1 MCVCVFHGILA
12 TKSKNFFLSLQTFA
26 LTHKGSIP
34 IQRDPSLCKKS
45 DSAVVDVGK
54 YVLAKIAQSDLL
66 PHFYPPCLAFFCWNW
81 HFFTPLEDS
90 RADMKKIYISHFST
104 TNTTSRSRPTHV
116 AYQRAFRNGSCQLI
130 NKFEFL

>member
-12 TKSKNFFLSLQTFA
+12 TKSKNFFLSFQTFA

-45 DSAVVDVGK
+45 DSAVVDVVVGK

-90 RADMKKIYISHFST
+90 RADMKKYIFPILVPLT
-104 TNTTSRSRPTHV
+104 PPV
-116 AYQRAFRNGSCQLI
+116 AVAPHTLHIRGRLEMALVN
-130 NKFEFL
+130 

>member
-1 MCVCVFHGILA
+1 MAFWPQKA
-12 TKSKNFFLSLQTFA
+12 KTFFSLQTFA

-45 DSAVVDVGK
+45 DSAAVVDVDVVGK

-90 RADMKKIYISHFST
+90 RADMKKYIFPILVPLT
-104 TNTTSRSRPTHV
+104 PPTV
-116 AYQRAFRNGSCQLI
+116 AAAAPHTLHIRGRLEMALVN
-130 NKFEFL
+130 

>member
-26 LTHKGSIP
+26 VTHKGSIP

-45 DSAVVDVGK
+45 DSAVVDVVVGK

-90 RADMKKIYISHFST
+90 RADMKKYIFPILVPLT
-104 TNTTSRSRPTHV
+104 PPV
-116 AYQRAFRNGSCQLI
+116 AVAPHTLHIRGRLEMALVN
-130 NKFEFL
+130 

>member
-1 MCVCVFHGILA
+1 ML
-12 TKSKNFFLSLQTFA
+12 A

-34 IQRDPSLCKKS
+34 IQRDPVCKKRLL
-45 DSAVVDVGK
+45 GK

-90 RADMKKIYISHFST
+90 RADMKKYIFPILVPLT
-104 TNTTSRSRPTHV
+104 PPV
-116 AYQRAFRNGSCQLI
+116 AVAPHTLHIRGRLEMALVN
-130 NKFEFL
+130 